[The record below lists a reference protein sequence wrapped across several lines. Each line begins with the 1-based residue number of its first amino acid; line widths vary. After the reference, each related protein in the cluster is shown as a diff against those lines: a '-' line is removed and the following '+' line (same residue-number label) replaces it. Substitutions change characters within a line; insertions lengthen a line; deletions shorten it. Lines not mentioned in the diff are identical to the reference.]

1 MSSQS
6 ADQPAADQTPAPIGL
21 RELPPQPAKPVM
33 PAYAM
38 PSLTPAPAPAPVPQ
52 ERPAGPGPDD
62 SVIARDDHVEGTFT
76 SRGTVVVMGSLKGR
90 IEANRVRIEDG
101 AHVDADVIVDE
112 AIVAG
117 EFTGNLTCR
126 ERLEARAS
134 GRINGRVE
142 TYRLML
148 HEGASVEGEMH
159 MISEAPRDASTTIRG
174 SAPLRGEPGA
184 EAKAEAT
191 PRTAGTSASAGTS
204 TSAGTSRPASPT
216 PAATTGSAAPIKSA
230 PVVTPSS
237 AAKPATAKPTQ
248 VGGVS
253 GAPSG
258 DPTGRSSAA
267 SSVATSP
274 APATQMTVPGLE
286 DPGTPRRSPV
296 AEALRLETLLVAPR
310 TMNTGT
316 RPGGSVG
323 TNRPGSVT
331 STSSRPRNGTTT
343 AF

>member
-1 MSSQS
+1 
-6 ADQPAADQTPAPIGL
+6 
-21 RELPPQPAKPVM
+21 
-33 PAYAM
+33 
-38 PSLTPAPAPAPVPQ
+38 VPL
-52 ERPAGPGPDD
+52 ERPGGPGPDD

-90 IEANRVRIEDG
+90 IEASRVRIEDG

-117 EFTGNLTCR
+117 EFTGHLTCR
-126 ERLEARAS
+126 ERLEAHAS

-142 TYRLML
+142 TFRLML

-191 PRTAGTSASAGTS
+191 PRSAGTSASAG
-204 TSAGTSRPASPT
+204 APRPASTT
-216 PAATTGSAAPIKSA
+216 PAAAVTGSAAPTKSA

-237 AAKPATAKPTQ
+237 TAKPATAKPTQ
-248 VGGVS
+248 VGGAS

-258 DPTGRSSAA
+258 DSTARSSAA
-267 SSVATSP
+267 SSVPTSP

-316 RPGGSVG
+316 RQGGSVG
-323 TNRPGSVT
+323 TSRPGSVT
-331 STSSRPRNGTTT
+331 STTSRPRNGTTT

>member
-33 PAYAM
+33 PAYTM
-38 PSLTPAPAPAPVPQ
+38 PSLTPAHAPAPAPQ
-52 ERPAGPGPDD
+52 ERMAGPGPDD

-90 IEANRVRIEDG
+90 IEASRVRIEDG

-117 EFTGNLTCR
+117 EFTGHLTCR
-126 ERLEARAS
+126 ERLEAHAS

-174 SAPLRGEPGA
+174 SAPLRGEVGGEPKADTTPRPAGA
-184 EAKAEAT
+184 SATSAT
-191 PRTAGTSASAGTS
+191 PRHASA
-204 TSAGTSRPASPT
+204 A
-216 PAATTGSAAPIKSA
+216 PAAATVGSAAPAKPA
-230 PVVTPSS
+230 AAVTPSS
-237 AAKPATAKPTQ
+237 AAKPSTARPAP
-248 VGGVS
+248 VGGAS
-253 GAPSG
+253 AAPSG
-258 DPTGRSSAA
+258 DPTARSSAA
-267 SSVATSP
+267 SSVPTSP

-296 AEALRLETLLVAPR
+296 AEALRVETLLVAPR
-310 TMNTGT
+310 TMNTATRYGGT
-316 RPGGSVG
+316 AG
-323 TNRPGSVT
+323 TTRQGSVT